1 MTPSNDMLEQV
12 VIIGEAVDLAR
23 QLGHAAD
30 RANLVPYARLGRIAA
45 RKSKGTWLTTREVVR
60 ELVVALG
67 SEARGRP
74 QISEATMPELAI
86 KYSQTR
92 NGSKHWSGFNRLA
105 NSCAT
110 NS

>member
-74 QISEATMPELAI
+74 QISKATMP
-86 KYSQTR
+86 
-92 NGSKHWSGFNRLA
+92 
-105 NSCAT
+105 
-110 NS
+110 